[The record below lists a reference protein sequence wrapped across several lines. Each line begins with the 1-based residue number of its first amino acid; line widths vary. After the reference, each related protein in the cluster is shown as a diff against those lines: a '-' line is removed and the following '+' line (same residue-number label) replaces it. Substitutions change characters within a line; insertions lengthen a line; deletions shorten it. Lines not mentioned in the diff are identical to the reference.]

1 MPKLLVTS
9 LILSLLVLGCT
20 RATPT
25 PTATATLALTAT
37 PTATLVPTPTLTPT
51 PLPTAT
57 FTPTPTP
64 LPTAT
69 FTPTATPTI
78 TPTPS
83 PTPTPTVTPTPTP
96 SPTPTPVPP
105 TPTPTPV
112 PTWPV
117 SSTSGAWSIE
127 TDETDPL
134 TDLRKVVVALSSE
147 EVYDYWL
154 LIRCNVDDRRRNLPE
169 VLVLWNNEIE
179 DEDPEILLRFDE
191 EEAERTVWGTSTSG
205 TATFYQGYQQG
216 FIWNLMNAEKLA
228 MRLHATGILTAT
240 FTLEG
245 LATVLS
251 PYKDTCDWVGF

>member
-25 PTATATLALTAT
+25 PTATATLAPTAT

-57 FTPTPTP
+57 FTPTPTSTPTP

-69 FTPTATPTI
+69 FTPTATPTH
-78 TPTPS
+78 TPS
-83 PTPTPTVTPTPTP
+83 PTPTF
-96 SPTPTPVPP
+96 TPTPVPP

-112 PTWPV
+112 PPTPTPTPIPTWPV
-117 SSTSGAWSIE
+117 SVTSGAWSID

-134 TDLRKVVVALSSE
+134 TDLHKVVVSLLSE
-147 EVYDYWL
+147 EKNRWL
-154 LIRCNVDDRRRNLPE
+154 VVRCNVDDRRPNSPE
-169 VLVLWNNEIE
+169 IVVGWDNEIE

-205 TATFYQGYQQG
+205 TATFYQGYKQG
-216 FIWNLMNAEKLA
+216 FIWQLMNAEKLA

-240 FTLEG
+240 FELGG

-251 PYKDTCDWVGF
+251 PYKDSCDWVGF